1 MSTDEKP
8 SKNENE
14 YFLLRDAEWIKAQ
27 RARLDAER
35 ATRDLDARAAS
46 AETKPAGMRCPRCDG
61 TLLTRSF
68 HHVLIDVCPKCNGVW
83 LDSGE
88 LEMLGA
94 VSSQEYASLV
104 RSLSNA

>member
-1 MSTDEKP
+1 MPTDEKP
-8 SKNENE
+8 SRNEDE
-14 YFLLRDAEWIKAQ
+14 YFLRRDAEWLKEQ
-27 RARLDAER
+27 RARLDEER
-35 ATRDLDARAAS
+35 RTRDTGAGS
-46 AETKPAGMRCPRCDG
+46 TPAGMKCPRCDG

-94 VSSQEYASLV
+94 VSKAEYAGLV

>member
-1 MSTDEKP
+1 MPIDDKP
-8 SKNENE
+8 SKNEDE
-14 YFLLRDAEWIKAQ
+14 YFIRRDLEWLKEQRAKLDADRKTRDAGSGGGS
-27 RARLDAER
+27 
-35 ATRDLDARAAS
+35 T
-46 AETKPAGMRCPRCDG
+46 PAGMKCPRCDG

-94 VSSQEYASLV
+94 VSSAEYAGLV